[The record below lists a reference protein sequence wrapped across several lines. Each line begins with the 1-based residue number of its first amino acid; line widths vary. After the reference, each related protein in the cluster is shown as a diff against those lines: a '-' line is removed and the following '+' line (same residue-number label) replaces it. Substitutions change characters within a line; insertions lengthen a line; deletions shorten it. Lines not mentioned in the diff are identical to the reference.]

1 MAATRKLPPSPVKS
15 GIIHTALAVLTF
27 AALGTA
33 AVFAIQMTGDADTG
47 SPRAVVGL
55 FNEDHGLEQHAL
67 KDRLSDDHGHI
78 DLASADHATTDH
90 APNLGV
96 ADPGS
101 HAADPSSTHEDE
113 AHAEEAP
120 DTRPQV
126 AGLPAAPLEGLSEW
140 SAQGRLPI
148 VAADGRTSFSAY
160 KRPFSNPAGRPTIS
174 IVVGGLG
181 LNRLVTEAAI
191 DELPPEVT
199 LSFVPYS
206 RDLQGWVDKARAAG
220 HEVLV
225 EMPMEP
231 YDYPNNDTG
240 PYTLLT
246 TANATENLRRTEWLL
261 SRATGYFGVTN
272 YQGAKFATDTRAI
285 SPVFEEI
292 SNRGLA
298 FIHDGS
304 APRSVFQNVAEANE
318 LPFTEASR
326 VLDSDPSASAIDEQ
340 LLQLE
345 AIALQRGYSLGTGF
359 AFPITIDQLRDWA
372 GTLESKGYLLAPAS
386 SLPRVNPPYSL
397 SGQTQQASP

>member
-1 MAATRKLPPSPVKS
+1 MAAKRKLPPSPVKS
-15 GIIHTALAVLTF
+15 GMIHTALAVLTF
-27 AALGTA
+27 AALGSATD
-33 AVFAIQMTGDADTG
+33 FAIQMTGDPDAG
-47 SPRAVVGL
+47 SPHAVVGL
-55 FNEDHGLEQHAL
+55 FTEGHGLEQNAL
-67 KDRLSDDHGHI
+67 KDRLSDDHGRI
-78 DLASADHATTDH
+78 DLANVDHTTEDQ

-101 HAADPSSTHEDE
+101 HTADTSTDHDGDANDVDE
-113 AHAEEAP
+113 AS
-120 DTRPQV
+120 TRPQV
-126 AGLPAAPLEGLSEW
+126 AGLPAAPFEGLSEW

-148 VAADGRTSFSAY
+148 VASDGRTSFSAY

-191 DELPPEVT
+191 NELPPEVT

-206 RDLQGWVDKARAAG
+206 RGLQSWVDQARAAG
-220 HEVLV
+220 HEVLI

-246 TANATENLRRTEWLL
+246 TANATENLRRAEWLL

-272 YQGAKFATDTRAI
+272 YQGAKYATDTRAI

-304 APRSVFQNVAEANE
+304 APRSVFQGVAEANE
-318 LPFTEASR
+318 LPFAEASR
-326 VLDSDPSASAIDEQ
+326 VIDSDPSASAIDEQ
-340 LLQLE
+340 LLHLE

-386 SLPRVNPPYSL
+386 SLPRVNAPYSL
-397 SGQTQQASP
+397 SGQSQQASP